1 MSKIR
6 RFKQKDKDS
15 VIALWKDIFST
26 QKPHNDPELVINLK
40 VVFNDGLFLWL
51 VKIKKLMGQ

>member
-40 VVFNDGLFLWL
+40 VGFNDGLFCGL
-51 VKIKKLMGQ
+51 